1 MQLTQF
7 IIKRLIKGNQKKFS
21 RPIYH
26 LAIVSVSIS
35 ILVMILSLSIV
46 RGYQESITEKIS
58 GFGAH
63 IQVSNFDMNNS
74 YESVPINVSEELA
87 TSIQHTDNVKHVQ
100 IFSTKAGILKKD
112 DQIEGIVLKG
122 ITEKYDVNFLKNN
135 LVYGE
140 IPNIVDSINSNNA
153 LISQITANRLNID
166 TGDKVQVYF
175 IQDPPRVRVFEV
187 SGIFDTGMGDF
198 DKKILMVDHK
208 HIQRLN
214 SWENDQCSGI
224 EIILNDFD
232 KLDQTLSEINLNI
245 PYHQKAQSIKE
256 IHPDLFDWI
265 KLFDVNIIVLI
276 TIISIICIITLITTI
291 LIFILEQT
299 SFIGLMKAIGSS
311 NNLINKVFITL
322 AVRILS
328 WGILWGNLIAFC
340 LIIIQKQFEIF
351 KLDAENYYIDHIPV
365 KLNLIQFLA
374 VDILSIIV
382 ISMIVLFP
390 IYIVTKRTTTIKA
403 IRFK

>member
-198 DKKILMVDHK
+198 DKKILIVDHK

-214 SWENDQCSGI
+214 SWKNDQCSGI

-232 KLDQTLSEINLNI
+232 KLGQTLSEINLNI

-351 KLDAENYYIDHIPV
+351 KLDAESYYIDHIPV

-390 IYIVTKRTTTIKA
+390 IYMVTKRTTTIKA